1 MCVKWVIVTQERLYE
16 ICYANECFPDEILI
30 TNRHGVTIPG
40 PGASSHPGRVLRG
53 PGGVRSALDEGGEA
67 GDINSVDGDKRST
80 PEILISEAGGRVN
93 TKGNKWPVP
102 PG

>member
-53 PGGVRSALDEGGEA
+53 PGRGEVSPGRGRRGRGHQLRGRRQEVRP
-67 GDINSVDGDKRST
+67 GDPDQRGR
-80 PEILISEAGGRVN
+80 GRVN